1 MKKTFSSEV
10 LENTKNVKTKTNNT
24 EKQKY
29 NNKENENKKIKSS
42 LDIES
47 EENFW
52 KNYDA
57 SEYQKP
63 SSQRLYYLP

>member
-10 LENTKNVKTKTNNT
+10 LEKTKNVKTKTDNT

-29 NNKENENKKIKSS
+29 NNKENKSKKIKSS

-47 EENFW
+47 EEDLLQW
-52 KNYDA
+52 MWWHL
-57 SEYQKP
+57 Q
-63 SSQRLYYLP
+63 